1 MQKSVKV
8 AAILIFVILRK
19 MSEPGFIGLK
29 DNMEMKYADITEKVI
44 RCAMKVHNTLGN
56 GFTHKI
62 INLKRSS

>member
-1 MQKSVKV
+1 MRKFARV
-8 AAILIFVILRK
+8 AVILIFVMRGK
-19 MSEPGFIGLK
+19 MSESGFIGLK
-29 DNMEMKYADITEKVI
+29 DNMEMKYGDITEKVI